1 MSIMLMRIMWRSL
14 LKRNGL
20 QQYQRKAAVIIIT
33 SGIIKI
39 RILTAKKSTYFYILN
54 MRRSF
59 LTAATVLLLLYNGLN
74 AQESGFSSS
83 SLLRQGRWFKIPVTK
98 EGVYRID
105 YSTLR
110 LKGIADPS
118 NPRIFGNNAGQLSF
132 YNNGSVPD
140 DLREM
145 AVYLNTGS
153 DGTFNEGDYLLFYA
167 QGTHRWNFDH
177 RSGQYNFSRHHYSDT
192 AWYFITSGQPG
203 KRIINAVQPSQAP
216 THLSSGSDALFIH
229 ESENENLIRSGRDW
243 FQPVSSQA
251 ALKIVPGFTGLIT
264 NETIKY
270 RIRAAAR
277 SSYATGFDLYEGTS
291 IRKNIVLQGVNMFN
305 TTGIYAATADSAGE
319 FLPLTAMPVYE
330 IRFLNKGDQGARGWI
345 DFITLQARISNSFNG
360 QGVNVRD
367 AKTIGNGAVT
377 SFTVKTQQQG
387 IIVWDITD
395 PLSVKNIQF
404 TREGDNISFRSR
416 TDSLRMFHV
425 FTIGNAVAADTWK
438 PVPNQDIH
446 GLSAADMVIIT
457 HPLFLPYAEK
467 LAGIHLENSGLVTE
481 VVTPAQ
487 VYNEFSGGVPDI
499 AALRNYLRMKYLRQQ
514 GTSRPLKYL
523 LLFGDGSFENKT
535 PPPKN
540 PNFIPTWQS
549 PNSNVVVSSFTSDDF
564 YGLLDDGEGEA
575 EGTED
580 LGIGR
585 LPVSDTVQAGI
596 ALEKIRR
603 YLDPVNMGDWKNII
617 CLVADD
623 EDGNIHM
630 TDAEGLSALIE
641 ERAPEYNISKI
652 YLDAYRQTTT
662 VNGQTYPDVNRAIND
677 RINQGCLIFNFVG
690 HGNETGLTHERVV
703 KIEDIN
709 LWKNGGKLP
718 LFITATCEFSRF
730 DDIEVNPATREM
742 TGKSSAGE
750 IALLSRDGGAIAL
763 MSTTRLVFSAPNY
776 FLNRNIFNCAFERD
790 SLGKPMRLGDIIR
803 IAKNNS
809 GNGSNKRNFSL
820 LGDPAL
826 MLGYP
831 WHGRVVTDSINGV
844 PLNEGI
850 DSLKALSLVTVSGH
864 IEDNHGESL
873 NNFNGIVSPLVYD
886 KDNSIRTIA
895 NDGGSVMEFR
905 MRNNILFSGKTMA
918 RDGHFRFSFIVPRDI
933 DYSFGN
939 GKISYYAS
947 DGSRDM
953 NGSTTSIVIGGF
965 SGSAEGD
972 TSGPEIKLY
981 MNDTLFRD
989 GGITDASPVLL
1000 AVIEDRGGIN
1010 TTGSG
1015 IGHDLTGY
1023 LDSRNNSVVLNSY
1036 FENDFDNYSKG
1047 SVSYH
1052 LSGLAE
1058 GSHSFTV
1065 KAWDNY
1071 NNSSEETIHFV
1082 VESGG
1087 RFLLRDLINYPN
1099 PFTGETRITG
1109 QVNRPGEDYK
1119 ASISIISLSGKLVKE
1134 IRTTMDIP
1142 GYVLPPVVWDGC
1154 DSAGHRVAR
1163 GMYMYTVIL
1172 TSRNGETCRASGR
1185 MIIL

>member
-1 MSIMLMRIMWRSL
+1 
-14 LKRNGL
+14 
-20 QQYQRKAAVIIIT
+20 
-33 SGIIKI
+33 
-39 RILTAKKSTYFYILN
+39 

-59 LTAATVLLLLYNGLN
+59 LTAATVLLFLYKGLN
-74 AQESGFSSS
+74 AQQSGYSSS
-83 SLLRQGRWFKIPVTK
+83 SVLAQGKWFKIPVTS

-118 NPRIFGNNAGQLSF
+118 NPRIFCNNAGQLSF

-153 DGTFNEGDYLLFYA
+153 DGTFNEGDYLLFHA
-167 QGTHRWNFDH
+167 HGTHRWNFDH
-177 RSGQYNFSRHHYSDT
+177 RTGLYNFSRHHYSDT

-203 KRIINAVQPSQAP
+203 KRVVNALPPSQTPAYV
-216 THLSSGSDALFIH
+216 SSVSDALFIH
-229 ESENENLIRSGRDW
+229 ESEKENLIRSGRDW
-243 FQPVSSQA
+243 FQPVSPQA
-251 ALKIVPGFTGLIT
+251 ALKITPEFTGIVT
-264 NETIKY
+264 TESIRY

-277 SSYATGFDLYEGTS
+277 SSIATGFDLYEGTS
-291 IRKNIVLQGVNMFN
+291 ARKNMILQGVNIFN
-305 TTGIYAATADSAGE
+305 TTGMYASVADSAGE
-319 FLPLTAMPVYE
+319 FLPLSASPVFE
-330 IRFLNKGDQGARGWI
+330 IRYFNRGDQGARGWL
-345 DFITLQARISNSFNG
+345 DFITLQARIPNSFNG
-360 QGVNVRD
+360 QVAYIRD
-367 AKTIGNGAVT
+367 SKTIGNGAIT
-377 SFTVKTQQQG
+377 SFTIKTQHQG
-387 IIVWDITD
+387 VIVWDITD
-395 PLSVKNIQF
+395 PFNARNIPY
-404 TREGDNISFRSR
+404 TREGENIVFRSR
-416 TDSLRMFHV
+416 TDSLRTFHV
-425 FTIGNAVAADTWK
+425 FTPGNAVAADILK
-438 PVPNQDIH
+438 PVKNQNIH
-446 GLSAADMVIIT
+446 GTPAADMVIIT

-467 LAGIHLENSGLVTE
+467 LAAIHLVSSGLVTQ
-481 VVTPAQ
+481 VVTPFQ

-499 AALRNYLRMKYLRQQ
+499 AALRNFLRMKYLRQK
-514 GTSRPLKYL
+514 GTVRPLKYL
-523 LLFGDGSFENKT
+523 LLFGDGSYENKT
-535 PPPKN
+535 LPPKN

-549 PNSNVVVSSFTSDDF
+549 PNSTVVVSSFTSDDF

-580 LGIGR
+580 IGIGR

-596 ALEKIRR
+596 AVEKIRR

-641 ERAPEYNISKI
+641 ERAPEFNISKI
-652 YLDAYRQTTT
+652 YLDAFRQTTT
-662 VNGQTYPDVNRAIND
+662 VNGQTYPDVNRAVND

-690 HGNETGLTHERVV
+690 HGNETGLTHERIV

-718 LFITATCEFSRF
+718 LVITATCEFSRF

-776 FLNRNIFNCAFERD
+776 FLNRNIYNCAFERD

-809 GNGSNKRNFSL
+809 GNGANKRNFSL

-831 WHGRVVTDSINGV
+831 WHGRVVTDSINGIA
-844 PLNEGI
+844 LTEGA
-850 DSLKALSLVTVSGH
+850 DSLKALDLVTVSGH
-864 IEDNHGESL
+864 VEDYTGKTV
-873 NNFNGIVSPLVYD
+873 NNFNGVVSPLVYD
-886 KDNSIRTIA
+886 KENTVRTLA
-895 NDGGSVMEFR
+895 NDGGPVMEFR
-905 MRNNILFSGKTMA
+905 MRNNVLFSGNTMA

-939 GKISYYAS
+939 GKISYYAN

-953 NGSTTSIVIGGF
+953 NGSTTGIVVGGF
-965 SGSAEGD
+965 SGTVLND
-972 TSGPEIKLY
+972 TTGPEIKLY
-981 MNDTLFRD
+981 MNNTLFRD

-1000 AVIEDRGGIN
+1000 AIIEDKGGIN

-1015 IGHDLTGY
+1015 IGHDLTGF
-1023 LDSRNNSVVLNSY
+1023 LDNRNNSVVLNSY
-1036 FENDFDNYSKG
+1036 FENDFDTYSKG

-1052 LSGLAE
+1052 LSGLE
-1058 GSHSFTV
+1058 DGPHTFTV

-1082 VESGG
+1082 VESQG
-1087 RFLLRDLINYPN
+1087 RFVLRDLINFPN

-1109 QVNRPGEDYK
+1109 QVNRPGEEYK
-1119 ASISIISLSGKLVKE
+1119 ASISIISLGGKLVRE
-1134 IRTTMDIP
+1134 IRTTMNIS

-1154 DSAGHRVAR
+1154 DTAGHRVAR
-1163 GMYMYTVIL
+1163 GMYIYTVTL
-1172 TSRNGETCRASGR
+1172 SSRNGETCRASGR

>member
-1 MSIMLMRIMWRSL
+1 
-14 LKRNGL
+14 
-20 QQYQRKAAVIIIT
+20 
-33 SGIIKI
+33 
-39 RILTAKKSTYFYILN
+39 

-59 LTAATVLLLLYNGLN
+59 LTAATVLLFLYTGLN

-83 SLLRQGRWFKIPVTK
+83 SVLRQGQWFKIAVTS

-110 LKGIADPS
+110 QKGITDPS
-118 NPRIFGNNAGQLSF
+118 NPRIFSNNAGQLSF
-132 YNNGSVPD
+132 YNNGTAPD
-140 DLREM
+140 DLVEM
-145 AVYLNTGS
+145 AVYLNTGG
-153 DGTFNEGDYLLFYA
+153 DGTFNEGDYLLFHA
-167 QGTHRWNFDH
+167 RGTHRWNFDH

-203 KRIINAVQPSQAP
+203 KRVTNALPPSQAP
-216 THLSSGSDALFIH
+216 IYVSSVSDALFIH
-229 ESENENLIRSGRDW
+229 ESEKENLIRSGRDW
-243 FQPVSSQA
+243 FQPVSSQS
-251 ALKIVPGFTGLIT
+251 ALKITPGFTGTVTTESIR
-264 NETIKY
+264 Y

-277 SSYATGFDLYEGTS
+277 SSTATGFDLYEGTS
-291 IRKNIVLQGVNMFN
+291 VRRNMVLQGVNMFN
-305 TTGIYAATADSAGE
+305 TTGMYASVADSEGE
-319 FLPLTAMPVYE
+319 FLPLSASPVFE
-330 IRFLNKGDQGARGWI
+330 IRYLNKGDQGARGWL
-345 DFITLQARISNSFNG
+345 DFITLQARVHNSFDG
-360 QGVNVRD
+360 QAVYVRD
-367 AKTIGNGAVT
+367 SKTIGNGAIT

-387 IIVWDITD
+387 VIVWDITD
-395 PLSVKNIQF
+395 PFRARNIPY
-404 TREGDNISFRSR
+404 TREGENIVFRSS
-416 TDSLRMFHV
+416 TDSLRIFHV
-425 FTIGNAVAADTWK
+425 FIPGNAVAADIRK
-438 PVPNQDIH
+438 PVINQNIH
-446 GLSAADMVIIT
+446 GSPPADMVMIT

-467 LAGIHLENSGLVTE
+467 LAAIHQTTSGLVTQ
-481 VVTPAQ
+481 VVTPFQ

-499 AALRNYLRMKYLRQQ
+499 AALRNFLRMKYLRQK
-514 GTSRPLKYL
+514 GTTRPLKYL
-523 LLFGDGSFENKT
+523 LLFGDGSYENKT
-535 PPPKN
+535 LPPKN

-580 LGIGR
+580 IGIGR

-596 ALEKIRR
+596 AVEKIRR

-630 TDAEGLSALIE
+630 ADAEGLSALIE

-652 YLDAYRQTTT
+652 YLDAFRQTTT
-662 VNGQTYPDVNRAIND
+662 VNGQTYPEVNRAVND

-703 KIEDIN
+703 KTEDIN
-709 LWKNGGKLP
+709 LWKNKGKLP
-718 LFITATCEFSRF
+718 LIITATCEFSRF
-730 DDIEVNPATREM
+730 DDIELNPATREM

-750 IALLSRDGGAIAL
+750 IALLSPEGGAIAL

-776 FLNRNIFNCAFERD
+776 FLNRNIYNCAFERD
-790 SLGKPMRLGDIIR
+790 SLGKPLRLGDIIR

-831 WHGRVVTDSINGV
+831 WHGRVVTDSINGIA
-844 PLNEGI
+844 LHEGI

-864 IEDNHGESL
+864 IEDYTGETV
-873 NNFNGIVSPLVYD
+873 NNFNGVVSPLVYD
-886 KDNSIRTIA
+886 KYNTIRTLA
-895 NDGGSVMEFR
+895 NDGGPVMEFR
-905 MRNNILFSGKTMA
+905 MRNNVLFSGKTMA
-918 RDGHFRFSFIVPRDI
+918 RDGYFRYSFIVPRDI

-939 GKISYYAS
+939 GKISYYAN
-947 DGSRDM
+947 DGSMDM
-953 NGSTTSIVIGGF
+953 NGSTTGIVVGGF
-965 SGSAEGD
+965 SGADLSD
-972 TSGPEIKLY
+972 TEGPEIKLY
-981 MNDTLFRD
+981 MNNTLFRD
-989 GGITDASPVLL
+989 GGITDASPVLF
-1000 AVIEDRGGIN
+1000 AVIEDKGGIN
-1010 TTGSG
+1010 TTGAG

-1047 SVSYH
+1047 SISYH
-1052 LSGLAE
+1052 LSGLDD
-1058 GSHSFTV
+1058 GPHSFTV

-1082 VESGG
+1082 VETAGK
-1087 RFLLRDLINYPN
+1087 FLLRDLINFPN
-1099 PFTGETRITG
+1099 PFTGDTRISG
-1109 QVNRPGEDYK
+1109 QVNRPGEEYD
-1119 ASISIISLSGKLVKE
+1119 ARISIISISGKLVKE
-1134 IRTTMDIP
+1134 IRTTMHVS
-1142 GYVLPPVVWDGC
+1142 GYVLPPVIWDGC
-1154 DSAGHRVAR
+1154 DTAGHRVAR
-1163 GMYMYTVIL
+1163 GMYIYTVTL